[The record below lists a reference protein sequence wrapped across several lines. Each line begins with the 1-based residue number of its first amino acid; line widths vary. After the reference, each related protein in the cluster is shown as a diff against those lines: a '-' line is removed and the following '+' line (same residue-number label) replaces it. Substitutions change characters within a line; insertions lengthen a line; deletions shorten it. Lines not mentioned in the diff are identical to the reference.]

1 MSVESSSTAQ
11 TQRAL
16 AGRVGIVTG
25 AGTGI
30 GQGTA
35 IALAKQGVDLVIVGR
50 TPDTLQSTI
59 AAVEKT
65 GARIRFVKGSVAERE
80 TAERAVAEAIS
91 AFGRLDLLVNNA
103 HTFSAYFDLDQTPL
117 ENFRIHM
124 ESGFFGTL
132 YFMQA
137 AFPHMRERGGSIV
150 NVGSIAG
157 LEGWAMMAPYNTTKE
172 AIRALSRTASR
183 DWGKYKIRV
192 NTIIPS
198 SRSKISDEYLSD
210 PQILK
215 ATLARIPLGYI
226 GDPELD
232 IGRVVVFL
240 ASDDSRYVTGETIN
254 VSGGM

>member
-1 MSVESSSTAQ
+1 MSVESASAVARQ
-11 TQRAL
+11 KAL
-16 AGRVGIVTG
+16 TGRVGIVTG

-35 IALAKQGVDLVIVGR
+35 LALAKQGANLVIVGR
-50 TPDTLQSTI
+50 TLETLKSTI
-59 AAVEKT
+59 TSVEKT
-65 GARIRFVKGSVAERE
+65 GASIRYVKGSVAERE
-80 TAERAVAEAIS
+80 TANRAVAEAIS

-103 HTFSAYFDLDQTPL
+103 HTFSSYFDLDETP
-117 ENFRIHM
+117 EDNFRTHM

-137 AFPHMRERGGSIV
+137 AFPHMRDRGGSII

-157 LEGWAMMAPYNTTKE
+157 LEGWTTMAPYNVTKE

-192 NTIIPS
+192 NVIIPAAH
-198 SRSKISDEYLSD
+198 SKITDQYLTDPEY
-210 PQILK
+210 LK

-226 GDPELD
+226 GDPEGD
-232 IGRVVVFL
+232 IGRVAVFL
-240 ASDDSRYVTGETIN
+240 ASEDSQYVTGQTLH
-254 VSGGM
+254 VDGGM

>member
-1 MSVESSSTAQ
+1 MSVQSASAAAP
-11 TQRAL
+11 QRAL

-35 IALAKQGVDLVIVGR
+35 VALGKEGVNLVIVGR
-50 TPDTLQSTI
+50 TPETLQSTI
-59 AAVEKT
+59 TAVEKT

-80 TAERAVAEAIS
+80 TADRAVAEAIS

-103 HTFSAYFDLDQTPL
+103 HTFSSYFDLDETPV
-117 ENFRIHM
+117 ENFRTHM

-157 LEGWAMMAPYNTTKE
+157 LEGWATMAPYNTTKE

-198 SRSKISDEYLSD
+198 SRSKISDEYLSNPD
-210 PQILK
+210 ILK

-226 GDPELD
+226 GDPERD

-240 ASDDSRYVTGETIN
+240 ASDDSQYVTGETLN

>member
-1 MSVESSSTAQ
+1 MSVQSANAAAPR
-11 TQRAL
+11 RAL

-35 IALAKQGVDLVIVGR
+35 VALAKEGVNLVIVGR
-50 TPDTLQSTI
+50 TPETLQSTI

-65 GARIRFVKGSVAERE
+65 GAHIRFVKGSVAEPE
-80 TAERAVAEAIS
+80 TAGRAVAEAIS

-103 HTFSAYFDLDQTPL
+103 HTFSAYFDLDESRV
-117 ENFRIHM
+117 ENFRTHM

-157 LEGWAMMAPYNTTKE
+157 LEGWATMAPYNTTKE

-210 PQILK
+210 PQVLK

-226 GDPELD
+226 GDPEHD

-240 ASDDSRYVTGETIN
+240 ASDDSQYVTGETLN